1 MELGR
6 EVGDRV
12 LDPYTPRCVRVSPE
26 SLQKEDREGK
36 KKEVR
41 LKEEKGLMPHE
52 HFRVSLL

>member
-26 SLQKEDREGK
+26 SLQKEDKRREEGGG
-36 KKEVR
+36 EVKGR
-41 LKEEKGLMPHE
+41 KGLDAT
-52 HFRVSLL
+52 